1 MKKDKLADL
10 ECNLSR
16 LNGNIENYN
25 KLNIKYKDTVEEL
38 TELKDYVKSVDGY
51 IGELENKVNKLI
63 EYPEEQN
70 KRIALLNDKVNKMNC
85 SLRPLPIEEFN
96 KLEKETNKVRPQIE
110 MFKRNIE
117 ESRKRIEEKMKSVGN
132 MPSLS
137 KPLACPKITN
147 KGWDQICED
156 DNIKVKPQ
164 LAIEAPQQSFKPK
177 RRSKSPSRSRSKPQ
191 LAIEAPKTVSITK
204 SEPNKS
210 PPKNKR
216 SKRASKS
223 PPKNKRSKK
232 SRTKSKRSKSK
243 TPKSKGNKKY
253 NKPKVCKMVC
263 SRK

>member
-51 IGELENKVNKLI
+51 IGELETKVNKLI

-70 KRIALLNDKVNKMNC
+70 KRIALLNEKVNKMNC

-137 KPLACPKITN
+137 QPLACPKLTN
-147 KGWDQICED
+147 KSWDEICDETS
-156 DNIKVKPQ
+156 NKARKQ
-164 LAIEAPQQSFKPK
+164 LAIEAPKQVSKPK
-177 RRSKSPSRSRSKPQ
+177 NKSKSPSRSRSK
-191 LAIEAPKTVSITK
+191 
-204 SEPNKS
+204 S
-210 PPKNKR
+210 PPRNK
-216 SKRASKS
+216 K
-223 PPKNKRSKK
+223 SKK
-232 SRTKSKRSKSK
+232 SRTKSKSKSKRSKSK

>member
-147 KGWDQICED
+147 KGWDQICDD

-164 LAIEAPQQSFKPK
+164 LAIEAPKQS
-177 RRSKSPSRSRSKPQ
+177 SKSPSRSRSKPQ
-191 LAIEAPKTVSITK
+191 IAIEAPKTVSITK

-210 PPKNKR
+210 PSKNKR